1 MFFKTKLSRQDFINT
16 IYTVGLELY
25 EYLKTQFNNEIQ
37 YNATTLFTVFETI
50 FSSLTKYNLE
60 KNNIK
65 VDFDIVE
72 EVNKIVYLAFQN
84 ENDKWN
90 YCQYFVY
97 IKPEIYDIIYT
108 SKNKF
113 IDLSNYLLDEITN
126 NTQNIDNTLIQYI
139 STRLSILNDNIYTKT
154 KNIIIIN

>member
-139 STRLSILNDNIYTKT
+139 STRLSILNYNIYTKT